1 MAKSASKRSSF
12 KGVSKA
18 SLKKRAM
25 RIMKNDIVL
34 KKTQNED

>member
-12 KGVSKA
+12 KGMSTA

-25 RIMKNDIVL
+25 RMINNEIVL
-34 KKTQNED
+34 KKTKGED